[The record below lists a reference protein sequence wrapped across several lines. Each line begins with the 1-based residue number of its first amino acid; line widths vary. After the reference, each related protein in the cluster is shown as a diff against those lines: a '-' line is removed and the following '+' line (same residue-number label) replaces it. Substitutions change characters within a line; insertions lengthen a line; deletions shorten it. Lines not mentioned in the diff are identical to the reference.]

1 MLDGGPGLR
10 QTPIAMTKSFTHSS
24 IALACTLVTTTG
36 CAQSTAGTA
45 PSAQPETKSTAV
57 ARSTTQSA
65 SPSGATSTVAE
76 GSPRTFGATI
86 TNAEL
91 TSLDSIAADPA
102 KFANKTVKT
111 EGIVTAVCQEMGCWM
126 EIGDKSKLAHIK
138 MAGHSFFVPKNA
150 SGRHAIVEGTVVDTP
165 GAGGNC
171 MHEGK
176 DSCAGNA
183 LAKLQIQATGVEL
196 VD

>member
-1 MLDGGPGLR
+1 
-10 QTPIAMTKSFTHSS
+10 MTKSFTHSS
-24 IALACTLVTTTG
+24 IALAFTLVTASG
-36 CAQSTAGTA
+36 CAQSTAGSA
-45 PSAQPETKSTAV
+45 PSAQPDTKSTAV
-57 ARSTTQSA
+57 ARTATQSA
-65 SPSGATSTVAE
+65 SPGAATSAGAAE
-76 GSPRTFGATI
+76 GSPRTFGAPI

-91 TSLDSIAADPA
+91 TSLDTIAGDPA

-111 EGIVTAVCQEMGCWM
+111 EGVVTAVCQEMGCWM
-126 EIGDKSKLAHIK
+126 EIGDQSKLAHIK

>member
-1 MLDGGPGLR
+1 
-10 QTPIAMTKSFTHSS
+10 MTKPFTHSS
-24 IALACTLVTTTG
+24 IALAFTLVTASG
-36 CAQSTAGTA
+36 CAQSAAGTA
-45 PSAQPETKSTAV
+45 PSAEAKSTAV

-65 SPSGATSTVAE
+65 SPGGATSAVAE
-76 GSPRTFGATI
+76 GSPRTFGAPI

-91 TSLDSIAADPA
+91 TSLDAIAGDPA

-111 EGIVTAVCQEMGCWM
+111 EGVVTAVCQEMGCWM
-126 EIGDKSKLAHIK
+126 EIGDQSKLAHIK